1 MCHANNE
8 YIIANKIINTIP
20 KLSSVLAFAYSR
32 SRVPS
37 PDVMPSWLVL
47 RSMIC
52 AATLMNCSASESVS
66 IL

>member
-8 YIIANKIINTIP
+8 YIIANKIISTTP

-32 SRVPS
+32 NREPS
-37 PDVMPSWLVL
+37 TGVIPSWLVL

-52 AATLMNCSASESVS
+52 AAIWMNC
-66 IL
+66 